1 MRLLAYI
8 TPSDDAAAVRDHLRA
23 LPGITG
29 VAMRSGRH
37 WHVGDRPEHGYQRV
51 WAPEFPG
58 ILAAYAAAGI
68 EAFACAGPVGEWR
81 PDELTTLPA
90 ADTVTVLAH
99 GTYAREELQAVGTVG
114 TVIVINHSGHLLDA
128 APEYLVA
135 NDGIMGK
142 TIGAPGQVRCV
153 RRLHLTS
160 LPSGPWFALDRVGV
174 RSGIF
179 SIRCALRLAHQALAA
194 RRIRLIGHDCVAGAG
209 SLPGTWAT
217 GHMATCKRETAAD
230 LGRLAAT
237 GIEIDHVGW
246 DADRHVITR
255 SDYRA

>member
-1 MRLLAYI
+1 MRLIAYI
-8 TPSDDAAAVRDHLRA
+8 TPSDDAAAVRDHLRT

-37 WHVGDRPEHGYQRV
+37 WRVGDRPEHGYQRI

-58 ILAAYAAAGI
+58 ILAAYAATGV
-68 EAFACAGPVGEWR
+68 EACACTGPAGEWR
-81 PDELTTLPA
+81 PDELTQLPA
-90 ADTVTVLAH
+90 AETVTVLAH
-99 GTYAREELQAVGTVG
+99 GAYAREELLEVGTIG
-114 TVIVINHSGHLLDA
+114 TVIAINHSGHLVND
-128 APEYLVA
+128 PPQYLVA

-142 TIGAPGQVRCV
+142 TIGAPGLVRCV

-179 SIRCALRLAHQALAA
+179 SIRCALRLAQQALQV
-194 RRIRLIGHDCVAGAG
+194 RRIRLIGHDCVPGAGA
-209 SLPGTWAT
+209 LPGTWAT

-230 LGRLAAT
+230 LSQLAAA

-246 DADRHVITR
+246 DAQRGVVTHT
-255 SDYRA
+255 DYKA